1 MKTVILFAL
10 LGVFCW
16 QSTGSALALSRNI
29 QTVMTGCGRP
39 SETNCTDINYTSTGD
54 LSALATF
61 SGVGCGGSLR
71 RDHGN
76 NPTPLSVQVDDRCK
90 RLKQYQGGSRNTEA
104 EYSEQYDSLRK
115 YIELCANDEGS
126 FHAFPKLTL
135 AVQETNQGDTSRYNR
150 YRDWLI
156 SVLYLN
162 TTDPYYF
169 CGDLEAV
176 MGTYGYGKWNI
187 PNASLAI
194 MKYLMDNPY
203 CNDEG
208 LQTLYKN
215 TIRSRHDTWV
225 SRGSDPKHPED
236 TTLPSL
242 EDLGLGFLL
251 HNTVTPSTA
260 LPAIYLASF
269 TSSPN
274 PFKTETTLSF
284 ELNRMAY
291 VTVEVFDPL
300 GRKVWGDEHGYS
312 LDKGIHTVHLDGAK
326 FSSGTYYARIS
337 TGFGEVKTL
346 KLVKQ

>member
-1 MKTVILFAL
+1 
-10 LGVFCW
+10 
-16 QSTGSALALSRNI
+16 
-29 QTVMTGCGRP
+29 MTGCGRP
-39 SETNCTDINYTSTGD
+39 SETCCTDINYTSTSD
-54 LSALATF
+54 LNSLQTF
-61 SGVGCGGSLR
+61 SGVSCSGGLIIKGKNPQPLAIPLDSISDCSRLR
-71 RDHGN
+71 PWRSYS
-76 NPTPLSVQVDDRCK
+76 PKSI
-90 RLKQYQGGSRNTEA
+90 E
-104 EYSEQYDSLRK
+104 EYSQQYDSLRK
-115 YIELCANDEGS
+115 YIETCPNDEGS
-126 FHAFPKLTL
+126 FHAFAKTT
-135 AVQETNQGDTSRYNR
+135 ADVQEYLPNDTLRYDR
-150 YRDWLI
+150 YRNWLV

-162 TTDPYYF
+162 TTESYYF
-169 CGDLEAV
+169 CACVEAIA
-176 MGTYGYGKWNI
+176 GTYVYGKAAI
-187 PNASLAI
+187 PNAWLAVV
-194 MKYLMDNPY
+194 KYLLDNPT
-203 CNDEG
+203 CNQEG
-208 LQTLYKN
+208 LKDSYNN
-215 TIRSRHDTWV
+215 TIKSRHDTWV

-337 TGFGEVKTL
+337 TGFGEVKTV